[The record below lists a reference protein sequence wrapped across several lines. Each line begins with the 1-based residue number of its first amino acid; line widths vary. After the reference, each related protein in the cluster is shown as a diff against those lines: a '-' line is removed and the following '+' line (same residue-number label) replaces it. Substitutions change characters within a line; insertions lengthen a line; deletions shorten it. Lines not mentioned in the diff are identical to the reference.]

1 MTYGLANGPTMIAAV
16 DQDLICA
23 IATPPGQ
30 GGIGVVRISGIGA
43 KKVAETLCAKPL
55 KPRKAV
61 YCEFT
66 HQNERLDDGIA
77 LWFPQPH
84 SFTGE
89 EVVELQGHGGPVVQ
103 QRLLTALC
111 AAGARI
117 ARPGEFSER
126 AFHNG
131 KLDLAQAEGIADL
144 IASTSVAA
152 ARAALNTLK
161 GTFSARVN
169 EIKDNLVSLRVQ
181 LEAAIDFPDE
191 DIEILEQAGVVEK
204 LRSLAEQLQQTLATA
219 DQGRLLNNGI
229 QVALIGSPNVGK
241 SSLLNALVGEDAAIV
256 TDIPGTTRD
265 LLKID
270 LLINGLPIRLVDT
283 AGIRSGVDKV
293 EQQGVARARAQMTEV
308 DLVLLVVAAP
318 DLQIS
323 QTENLVA
330 EVQNQALAQNLEPPK
345 ILIVANKV
353 DLVDQSVHIPAHANV
368 AVSALT
374 GQGLDDL
381 RAAIQKQVGFG
392 QDNAEFT
399 ARTRHVEAL
408 KIAAMQI
415 SRAQQG
421 IEQGLATEL
430 VAEELTHAQH
440 HLGSI
445 TGELT
450 ADELLG
456 KIFSEFCIGK

>member
-1 MTYGLANGPTMIAAV
+1 MIAAV

-30 GGIGVVRISGIGA
+30 GGIGVVRLSGPGA
-43 KKVAETLCAKPL
+43 KELAETLCAKPMQ
-55 KPRKAV
+55 PRKAV

-89 EVVELQGHGGPVVQ
+89 EVVEFQGHGGPVVQ

-111 AAGARI
+111 AQGARL

-161 GTFSARVN
+161 GKFSARVN
-169 EIKDNLVSLRVQ
+169 ELIATLTALRVQ

-204 LRSLAEQLQQTLATA
+204 LRALAGQLQQTLATA

-270 LLINGLPIRLVDT
+270 LLIDGLPIRLVDT
-283 AGIRSGVDKV
+283 AGIRTSDDKV
-293 EQQGVARARAQMTEV
+293 EQQGVARAKAQITEV
-308 DLVLLVVAAP
+308 DLVLLVTTAP
-318 DLQIS
+318 DLQLPLV
-323 QTENLVA
+323 QNLVN
-330 EVQNQALAQNLEPPK
+330 EVESHAKEQELLPPK
-345 ILIVANKV
+345 ILIVVNKV
-353 DLVDQSVHIPAHANV
+353 DLVDRPVQVQPYANV

-374 GQGLDDL
+374 GQGLDEL
-381 RAAIQKQVGFG
+381 RSAIQKQVGFG

-399 ARTRHVEAL
+399 ARTRHIEAL
-408 KIAAMQI
+408 KAAAEQI
-415 SRAQQG
+415 LKAQEG
-421 IEQGLATEL
+421 IEQGLAAEL

-450 ADELLG
+450 ADDLLG

>member
-1 MTYGLANGPTMIAAV
+1 MIAAV

-30 GGIGVVRISGIGA
+30 GGIGVVRLSGPGA
-43 KKVAETLCAKPL
+43 KELAETLCAKPMQ
-55 KPRKAV
+55 PRKAV

-89 EVVELQGHGGPVVQ
+89 EVVEFQGHGGPVVQ

-111 AAGARI
+111 AQGARL

-161 GTFSARVN
+161 GKFSARVN
-169 EIKDNLVSLRVQ
+169 ELIATLTALRVQ

-204 LRSLAEQLQQTLATA
+204 LRALAGQLQQTLATA

-270 LLINGLPIRLVDT
+270 LLIDGLPIRLVDT
-283 AGIRSGVDKV
+283 AGIRTSDDKV
-293 EQQGVARARAQMTEV
+293 EQQGVARAKAQITEV
-308 DLVLLVVAAP
+308 DLVLLVTTAP
-318 DLQIS
+318 DLQLPLV
-323 QTENLVA
+323 QNLVN
-330 EVQNQALAQNLEPPK
+330 EVESHAKEQELLPPK
-345 ILIVANKV
+345 ILIVVNKV
-353 DLVDQSVHIPAHANV
+353 DLVDRPVQVLPYANV

-374 GQGLDDL
+374 GQGLDEL
-381 RAAIQKQVGFG
+381 RSAIQKQVGFG

-399 ARTRHVEAL
+399 ARTRHIEAL
-408 KIAAMQI
+408 KAAAEQI
-415 SRAQQG
+415 LKAQEG
-421 IEQGLATEL
+421 IEQGLAAEL

-450 ADELLG
+450 ADDLLG

>member
-1 MTYGLANGPTMIAAV
+1 MIAAV

-30 GGIGVVRISGIGA
+30 GGIGVVRLSGPGA
-43 KKVAETLCAKPL
+43 KELAETLCAKPMQ
-55 KPRKAV
+55 PRKAV

-89 EVVELQGHGGPVVQ
+89 EVVEFQGHGGPVVQ

-111 AAGARI
+111 AQGARL

-161 GTFSARVN
+161 GKFSARVN
-169 EIKDNLVSLRVQ
+169 ELIATLTGLRVQ

-204 LRSLAEQLQQTLATA
+204 LRALAGQLQQTLATA
-219 DQGRLLNNGI
+219 DQGRLLNSGI

-270 LLINGLPIRLVDT
+270 LLIDGLPIRLVDT
-283 AGIRSGVDKV
+283 AGIRTSDDKV
-293 EQQGVARARAQMTEV
+293 EQQGVSRAKAQITEV
-308 DLVLLVVAAP
+308 DLVLLVTTAP
-318 DLQIS
+318 DLQLPLV
-323 QTENLVA
+323 QNLVN
-330 EVQNQALAQNLEPPK
+330 EVESHAKEQELLPPK
-345 ILIVANKV
+345 ILIVVNKV
-353 DLVDQSVHIPAHANV
+353 DLVDRPVQVQPYANV

-374 GQGLDDL
+374 GQGLDEL
-381 RAAIQKQVGFG
+381 RSAIQKQVGFG

-399 ARTRHVEAL
+399 ARTRHIEAL
-408 KIAAMQI
+408 KAAAEQI
-415 SRAQQG
+415 LKAQEG
-421 IEQGLATEL
+421 IEQGLAAEL

-450 ADELLG
+450 ADDLLG

>member
-1 MTYGLANGPTMIAAV
+1 MIAAV

-30 GGIGVVRISGIGA
+30 GGIGVVRLSGSGA
-43 KKVAETLCAKPL
+43 KELAETLCAKPMQ
-55 KPRKAV
+55 PRKAV

-89 EVVELQGHGGPVVQ
+89 EVVEFQGHGGPVVQ

-111 AAGARI
+111 AQGARL

-161 GTFSARVN
+161 GKFSTRVN
-169 EIKDNLVSLRVQ
+169 ELIATLTGLRVQ

-204 LRSLAEQLQQTLATA
+204 LRALAGQLQQTLATA

-270 LLINGLPIRLVDT
+270 LLIDGLPIRLVDT
-283 AGIRSGVDKV
+283 AGIRTSDDKV
-293 EQQGVARARAQMTEV
+293 EQQGVARAKAQITEV
-308 DLVLLVVAAP
+308 DLVLLVTTAP
-318 DLQIS
+318 DLQLPLV
-323 QTENLVA
+323 QNLVN
-330 EVQNQALAQNLEPPK
+330 EVENHAKEQELLPPK
-345 ILIVANKV
+345 ILIVVNKV
-353 DLVDQSVHIPAHANV
+353 DLVDRPVQVQPYANV

-374 GQGLDDL
+374 GQGLDEL
-381 RAAIQKQVGFG
+381 RSAIQKQVGFG

-399 ARTRHVEAL
+399 ARTRHIEAL
-408 KIAAMQI
+408 KAAAEQI
-415 SRAQQG
+415 LKAQEG
-421 IEQGLATEL
+421 IEQGLAAEL

-450 ADELLG
+450 ADDLLG

>member
-1 MTYGLANGPTMIAAV
+1 MIAAV

-30 GGIGVVRISGIGA
+30 GGIGVVRLSGPGA
-43 KKVAETLCAKPL
+43 KELAETLCAKPMQ
-55 KPRKAV
+55 PRKAV

-89 EVVELQGHGGPVVQ
+89 EVVEFQGHGGPVVQ

-111 AAGARI
+111 AQGARL

-131 KLDLAQAEGIADL
+131 KLDLAQAEGVADL

-161 GTFSARVN
+161 GKFSARVN
-169 EIKDNLVSLRVQ
+169 ELIATLTGLRVQ

-204 LRSLAEQLQQTLATA
+204 LRALAGQLQQTLATA
-219 DQGRLLNNGI
+219 NQGRLLNNGI

-241 SSLLNALVGEDAAIV
+241 SSLLNSLVGEDAAIV

-270 LLINGLPIRLVDT
+270 LLIDGLPIRLVDT
-283 AGIRSGVDKV
+283 AGIRTSDDKV
-293 EQQGVARARAQMTEV
+293 EQQGVARAKAQITEV
-308 DLVLLVVAAP
+308 DLVLLVTTAP
-318 DLQIS
+318 DLQLPLV
-323 QTENLVA
+323 QNLVN
-330 EVQNQALAQNLEPPK
+330 EVESHAKEQELLPPK
-345 ILIVANKV
+345 ILIVVNKV
-353 DLVDQSVHIPAHANV
+353 DLVDRPVQVQPYANV

-374 GQGLDDL
+374 GQGLDEL
-381 RAAIQKQVGFG
+381 RSAIQKQVGFG

-399 ARTRHVEAL
+399 ARTRHIEAL
-408 KIAAMQI
+408 KAAAEQI
-415 SRAQQG
+415 LKAQEG
-421 IEQGLATEL
+421 IEQGLAAEL

-450 ADELLG
+450 ADDLLG

>member
-1 MTYGLANGPTMIAAV
+1 MITAV

-30 GGIGVVRISGIGA
+30 GGIGVVRLSGAGA
-43 KKVAETLCAKPL
+43 KQLAEAVCAKQL
-55 KPRKAV
+55 TPRRAV
-61 YCEFT
+61 YCEFSY
-66 HQNERLDDGIA
+66 QQERLDDGLA
-77 LWFPQPH
+77 LWFPAPN

-111 AAGARI
+111 AGGARL

-144 IASTSVAA
+144 ISSTSVAA
-152 ARAALNTLK
+152 AKAALNTLK
-161 GTFSARVN
+161 GKFSQRVN
-169 EIKDNLVSLRVQ
+169 ELIDALVSLRVQ

-191 DIEILEQAGVVEK
+191 DIEILEQAGVADK
-204 LRSLAEQLQQTLATA
+204 LRVLSELLQETLASAT
-219 DQGRLLNNGI
+219 QGRLLNSGI

-265 LLKID
+265 LLKIE

-283 AGIRSGVDKV
+283 AGLRIATDEV
-293 EQQGVARARAQMTEV
+293 EQQGVARAKAQIAEV
-308 DLVLLVVAAP
+308 DLVLLVVTAP
-318 DLQIS
+318 DLD
-323 QTENLVA
+323 LVDTQNMIN
-330 EVQNQALAQNLEPPK
+330 EVERYATDQHLAPPK
-345 ILIVANKV
+345 ILVVVNKT
-353 DLVDQSVHIPAHANV
+353 DLASPPIFGNSIASVE
-368 AVSALT
+368 VSALT
-374 GQGLDDL
+374 GQGLDEL
-381 RAAIQKQVGFG
+381 RSAIQTRVGFA
-392 QDNAEFT
+392 QDNTEFT

-408 KIAAMQI
+408 EAAAVQLEHA
-415 SRAQQG
+415 RAG
-421 IEQGLATEL
+421 LELGLAAEL
-430 VAEELTHAQH
+430 IAEELTHAQY
-440 HLGSI
+440 HLGNI
-445 TGELT
+445 TGALT

>member
-1 MTYGLANGPTMIAAV
+1 MIAAV

-30 GGIGVVRISGIGA
+30 GGIGVVRLSGSGA
-43 KKVAETLCAKPL
+43 KELAETLCAKPMQ
-55 KPRKAV
+55 PRKAV

-89 EVVELQGHGGPVVQ
+89 EVVEFQGHGGPVVQ

-111 AAGARI
+111 AQGARL

-144 IASTSVAA
+144 IASTSIAA

-161 GTFSARVN
+161 GKFSTRVN
-169 EIKDNLVSLRVQ
+169 ELIATLTGLRVQ

-204 LRSLAEQLQQTLATA
+204 LRALAGQLQQTLATA

-270 LLINGLPIRLVDT
+270 LLIDGLPIRLVDT
-283 AGIRSGVDKV
+283 AGIRASDDKV
-293 EQQGVARARAQMTEV
+293 EQQGVARAKAQITEV
-308 DLVLLVVAAP
+308 DLVLLVTTAP
-318 DLQIS
+318 DLQLPLV
-323 QTENLVA
+323 QNLVN
-330 EVQNQALAQNLEPPK
+330 EVENHAKEQELLPPK
-345 ILIVANKV
+345 ILIVVNKV
-353 DLVDQSVHIPAHANV
+353 DLVDRPVQVQPYANV

-374 GQGLDDL
+374 GQGLDEL
-381 RAAIQKQVGFG
+381 RSAIQKQVGFG

-399 ARTRHVEAL
+399 ARTRHIEAL
-408 KIAAMQI
+408 KAAAEQI
-415 SRAQQG
+415 LKAQEG
-421 IEQGLATEL
+421 IEQGLAAEL

-450 ADELLG
+450 ADDLLG

>member
-1 MTYGLANGPTMIAAV
+1 MIAAV

-30 GGIGVVRISGIGA
+30 GGIGVVRLSGPGA
-43 KKVAETLCAKPL
+43 KELAETLCAKPMQ
-55 KPRKAV
+55 PRKAV

-89 EVVELQGHGGPVVQ
+89 EVVEFQGHGGPVVQ

-111 AAGARI
+111 AQGARL

-161 GTFSARVN
+161 GKFSARVN
-169 EIKDNLVSLRVQ
+169 ELIATLTGLRVQ

-204 LRSLAEQLQQTLATA
+204 LRALAGQLQQTLAAA

-270 LLINGLPIRLVDT
+270 LLIDGLPIRLVDT
-283 AGIRSGVDKV
+283 AGIRTSDDKV
-293 EQQGVARARAQMTEV
+293 EQQGVARAKAQITEV
-308 DLVLLVVAAP
+308 DLVLLVTTAP
-318 DLQIS
+318 DLQLPLV
-323 QTENLVA
+323 QHLVNEVENHAKEQEL
-330 EVQNQALAQNLEPPK
+330 LPPK
-345 ILIVANKV
+345 ILIVVNKV
-353 DLVDQSVHIPAHANV
+353 DLVDRPVQVQPYANV

-374 GQGLDDL
+374 GQGLDEL
-381 RAAIQKQVGFG
+381 RSAIQKQVGFG

-399 ARTRHVEAL
+399 ARTRHIEAL
-408 KIAAMQI
+408 KAAAEQI
-415 SRAQQG
+415 LKAQKG
-421 IEQGLATEL
+421 IEQGLAAEL
-430 VAEELTHAQH
+430 VAEELAHAQH

-450 ADELLG
+450 ADDLLG

>member
-1 MTYGLANGPTMIAAV
+1 MITAV

-30 GGIGVVRISGIGA
+30 GGIGVVRLSGTGA
-43 KKVAETLCAKPL
+43 KQLAETVCSKQLT
-55 KPRKAV
+55 PRKAV
-61 YCEFT
+61 YCEFS
-66 HQNERLDDGIA
+66 HQQERLDDGLA
-77 LWFPQPH
+77 LWFPAPN

-111 AAGARI
+111 AGGARL

-144 IASTSVAA
+144 ISSTSVAA
-152 ARAALNTLK
+152 AKAALNTLK
-161 GTFSARVN
+161 GKFSQRVN
-169 EIKDNLVSLRVQ
+169 ELIDALVSLRVQ

-191 DIEILEQAGVVEK
+191 DIEILEQAGVADK
-204 LRSLAEQLQQTLATA
+204 LKVLSELLQETLASAT
-219 DQGRLLNNGI
+219 QGRLLNSGI

-283 AGIRSGVDKV
+283 AGLRVATDEV
-293 EQQGVARARAQMTEV
+293 EQQGVARARAQIAEV
-308 DLVLLVVAAP
+308 DLVLLVVTAP
-318 DLQIS
+318 ELDLVDTQNMI
-323 QTENLVA
+323 N
-330 EVQNQALAQNLEPPK
+330 EVESYATDQQLAPPK
-345 ILIVANKV
+345 ILVVVNKT
-353 DLVDQSVHIPAHANV
+353 DLASPPIFGNSIASVE
-368 AVSALT
+368 VSALT
-374 GQGLDDL
+374 GQGLDEL
-381 RAAIQKQVGFG
+381 RSAIQTRVGFA
-392 QDNAEFT
+392 QENTEFT

-408 KIAAMQI
+408 EAAAVQLEHV
-415 SRAQQG
+415 RAG
-421 IEQGLATEL
+421 LEQGLAAEL
-430 VAEELTHAQH
+430 IAEELTHAQY
-440 HLGSI
+440 HLGNI
-445 TGELT
+445 TGALT

>member
-1 MTYGLANGPTMIAAV
+1 M
-16 DQDLICA
+16 
-23 IATPPGQ
+23 
-30 GGIGVVRISGIGA
+30 
-43 KKVAETLCAKPL
+43 
-55 KPRKAV
+55 
-61 YCEFT
+61 
-66 HQNERLDDGIA
+66 
-77 LWFPQPH
+77 
-84 SFTGE
+84 
-89 EVVELQGHGGPVVQ
+89 
-103 QRLLTALC
+103 
-111 AAGARI
+111 
-117 ARPGEFSER
+117 
-126 AFHNG
+126 
-131 KLDLAQAEGIADL
+131 
-144 IASTSVAA
+144 
-152 ARAALNTLK
+152 
-161 GTFSARVN
+161 
-169 EIKDNLVSLRVQ
+169 
-181 LEAAIDFPDE
+181 
-191 DIEILEQAGVVEK
+191 
-204 LRSLAEQLQQTLATA
+204 
-219 DQGRLLNNGI
+219 
-229 QVALIGSPNVGK
+229 
-241 SSLLNALVGEDAAIV
+241 
-256 TDIPGTTRD
+256 
-265 LLKID
+265 KID

-318 DLQIS
+318 DLQMS
-323 QTENLVA
+323 QMENLVA

-353 DLVDQSVHIPAHANV
+353 DLVDQSVHVPAYANV

-374 GQGLDDL
+374 GQGLDEL

-408 KIAAMQI
+408 KIAAVQI

-450 ADELLG
+450 ADECWVRSFQNSVLVNKRLLKRRSVSILIAPAQTQG
-456 KIFSEFCIGK
+456 LKTCGIPNNSMCWSLAAAMQEQKPRPRQLRMGARTLLLTQNIETIGQMSCNPAIGGIGKSHLVAEIDALDGVMARATDQAGHSLSCIEFQQGPAVRAVRAQADRALYKKRFEKF

>member
-1 MTYGLANGPTMIAAV
+1 MIAAV

-30 GGIGVVRISGIGA
+30 GGIGVVRLSGSGA
-43 KKVAETLCAKPL
+43 KELAETLCAKPMQ
-55 KPRKAV
+55 PRKAV

-89 EVVELQGHGGPVVQ
+89 EVVEFQGHGGPVVQ

-111 AAGARI
+111 AQGARL

-161 GTFSARVN
+161 GKFSARVN
-169 EIKDNLVSLRVQ
+169 ELIATLTGLRVQ

-204 LRSLAEQLQQTLATA
+204 LRALAGQLQQTLATA

-270 LLINGLPIRLVDT
+270 LLIDGLPIRLVDT
-283 AGIRSGVDKV
+283 AGIRTSDDKV
-293 EQQGVARARAQMTEV
+293 EQQGVARAKAQITEV
-308 DLVLLVVAAP
+308 DLVLLVTTAP
-318 DLQIS
+318 DLQLPLV
-323 QTENLVA
+323 QNLVN
-330 EVQNQALAQNLEPPK
+330 EVENHAKEQELLPPK
-345 ILIVANKV
+345 ILIVVNKV
-353 DLVDQSVHIPAHANV
+353 DLVDRPVQVQPYANV

-374 GQGLDDL
+374 GQGLDEL
-381 RAAIQKQVGFG
+381 RSAIQKQVGFG

-399 ARTRHVEAL
+399 ARTRHIEAL
-408 KIAAMQI
+408 KAAAEQI
-415 SRAQQG
+415 LKAQEG
-421 IEQGLATEL
+421 IEQGLAAEL

-450 ADELLG
+450 ADDLLG

>member
-1 MTYGLANGPTMIAAV
+1 MIAAV

-30 GGIGVVRISGIGA
+30 GGIGVVRLSGPGA
-43 KKVAETLCAKPL
+43 KELAETLCAKPMQ
-55 KPRKAV
+55 PRKAV

-89 EVVELQGHGGPVVQ
+89 EVVEFQGHGGPVVQ

-111 AAGARI
+111 AQGARL

-161 GTFSARVN
+161 GKFSARVN
-169 EIKDNLVSLRVQ
+169 ELIATLTGLRVQ

-204 LRSLAEQLQQTLATA
+204 LRVLAGQLQQTLATA

-270 LLINGLPIRLVDT
+270 LLIDGLPIRLVDT
-283 AGIRSGVDKV
+283 AGIRTSDDKV
-293 EQQGVARARAQMTEV
+293 EQQGVARAKAQITEV
-308 DLVLLVVAAP
+308 DLVLLVTTAP
-318 DLQIS
+318 DLQLPLVR
-323 QTENLVA
+323 NLVN
-330 EVQNQALAQNLEPPK
+330 EVESHAKEQELLPPK
-345 ILIVANKV
+345 ILIVVNKV
-353 DLVDQSVHIPAHANV
+353 DLVDRPVQVQPYANV

-374 GQGLDDL
+374 GQGLDEL
-381 RAAIQKQVGFG
+381 RSAIQKQVGFG

-399 ARTRHVEAL
+399 ARTRHIEAL
-408 KIAAMQI
+408 KAAAEQI
-415 SRAQQG
+415 LKAQEG
-421 IEQGLATEL
+421 IEQGLAAEL

-450 ADELLG
+450 ADDLLG

>member
-1 MTYGLANGPTMIAAV
+1 MIAAV

-30 GGIGVVRISGIGA
+30 GGIGVVRLSGPGA
-43 KKVAETLCAKPL
+43 KELAETLCAKPMQ
-55 KPRKAV
+55 PRKAV
-61 YCEFT
+61 YCEFN
-66 HQNERLDDGIA
+66 HENERLDDGIA

-89 EVVELQGHGGPVVQ
+89 EVVEFQGHGGPVVQ

-111 AAGARI
+111 AQGARL

-161 GTFSARVN
+161 GKFSARVN
-169 EIKDNLVSLRVQ
+169 ELIATLTGLRVQ

-204 LRSLAEQLQQTLATA
+204 LRALAGQLQQTLATA

-270 LLINGLPIRLVDT
+270 LLIDGLPIRLVDT
-283 AGIRSGVDKV
+283 AGIRTSDDKV
-293 EQQGVARARAQMTEV
+293 EQQGVARAKAQITEV
-308 DLVLLVVAAP
+308 DLLLLVTTAP
-318 DLQIS
+318 DLQLPLV
-323 QTENLVA
+323 QNLVN
-330 EVQNQALAQNLEPPK
+330 EVENHAKEQELLPPK
-345 ILIVANKV
+345 ILIVVNKV
-353 DLVDQSVHIPAHANV
+353 DLVDRPVQVQPYANV

-374 GQGLDDL
+374 GQGLDEL
-381 RAAIQKQVGFG
+381 RSAIQKQVGFG

-399 ARTRHVEAL
+399 ARTRHIEAL
-408 KIAAMQI
+408 KAAAEQI
-415 SRAQQG
+415 LKAQKG
-421 IEQGLATEL
+421 IEQGLAAEL

-450 ADELLG
+450 ADDLLG

>member
-1 MTYGLANGPTMIAAV
+1 MIVAP
-16 DQDLICA
+16 DEDLICA

-30 GGIGVVRISGIGA
+30 GGIGVVRLSGRGA
-43 KKVAETLCAKPL
+43 KELSERLCGKPL
-55 KPRKAV
+55 QPRRAV
-61 YCEFT
+61 YCEFR
-66 HQNERLDDGIA
+66 HAGEPLDDGLA
-77 LWFPQPH
+77 LWFPAPN

-111 AAGARI
+111 NGGARL

-152 ARAALNTLK
+152 ARAALNTLQ
-161 GTFSARVN
+161 GAFSNRVSDLT
-169 EIKDNLVSLRVQ
+169 KALVELRVQ

-191 DIEILEQAGVVEK
+191 DIEILEHAGVAGK
-204 LRSLAEQLQQTLATA
+204 LQELSALLEQSISSA

-229 QVALIGSPNVGK
+229 QVALIGAPNVGK

-265 LLKID
+265 LLKVD
-270 LLINGLPIRLVDT
+270 LLIDGLPIRLVDT
-283 AGIRSGVDKV
+283 AGIRSSQDQV
-293 EQQGVARARAQMTEV
+293 EQHGVARAKAQITAV
-308 DLVLLVVAAP
+308 DLVLLVVPAP
-318 DLQIS
+318 EFDGASVQGQIAELQAFARE
-323 QTENLVA
+323 QGGP
-330 EVQNQALAQNLEPPK
+330 PPK
-345 ILIVANKV
+345 ILVVVNKMDLAPAPV
-353 DLVDQSVHIPAHANV
+353 DLQFANV

-374 GQGLDDL
+374 GKGLETL
-381 RAAIQKQVGFG
+381 RESLHQQVGFG
-392 QDNAEFT
+392 HDNIEFT
-399 ARTRHVEAL
+399 ARARHVEAL
-408 KIAAMQI
+408 QAA
-415 SRAQQG
+415 AQHVQDAQLG
-421 IEQGLATEL
+421 LDQGLAVEL

-450 ADELLG
+450 ADDLLG